1 VLSIA
6 NEYHLLGALI
16 LSEVNQIKVSGPSK
30 AINGYFSHPN
40 EELLASLII
49 DARETPAGLRPS
61 ESSLGLNIE
70 VLSLSVFALEQ

>member
-1 VLSIA
+1 M
-6 NEYHLLGALI
+6 
-16 LSEVNQIKVSGPSK
+16 
-30 AINGYFSHPN
+30 
-40 EELLASLII
+40 II